1 MLDKAKGTPKYD
13 SWSQQYALIKAIGFT
28 YDDLDANRG
37 GYMSKKQRAAL
48 SKERQFLLYT
58 ITIGVV
64 GIAILYAIILL
75 RNVIEGREI
84 SYNIVLI
91 AFIFFVPVLGFL
103 FTWFKRNQL
112 NADLYKGTVY
122 VVEGVISLH
131 VKRLGDYGFIMTMRN
146 DRNQAIY
153 YDLYIQDEKFRVE
166 KPVFE
171 AFVDGEPYAI
181 YYTPHSKTILS
192 AEWLRE
198 DD

>member
-1 MLDKAKGTPKYD
+1 MIDKAKGTPEYN
-13 SWSQQYALIKAIGFT
+13 SWAQQYALIKAIGFT
-28 YDDLDANRG
+28 YADLDANRD

-103 FTWFKRNQL
+103 FTWFNRNQL
-112 NADLYKGTVY
+112 NSDLYKGTVY

-131 VKRLGDYGFIMTMRN
+131 ITDYGKKATF
-146 DRNQAIY
+146 Y
-153 YDLYIQDEKFRVE
+153 YMYVQEEKFRLE

-181 YYTPHSKTILS
+181 YYAPNSKTILS
-192 AEWLRE
+192 AEWLRG